1 MGARPELRW
10 LIVGSLTGP
19 SSRVNTADYKGLRD
33 KTRNFVFLP
42 NATRTLLFHKLLI
55 NDEHT
60 MNIEIIS
67 FCVFKECKN
76 IAILIAIVICCSETN
91 LWDQSEQEDQR
102 KSRRRQD
109 DLVEKSRFAQS
120 AQLTKLIRISILT
133 TKEAQ
138 SNDQLNEYCRRD
150 NVVHWWEII
159 RMNNK
164 IYIMNEMMII
174 IMNEC

>member
-1 MGARPELRW
+1 MTAGEKHL
-10 LIVGSLTGP
+10 SHGP
-19 SSRVNTADYKGLRD
+19 SFSPNEDWPRHTPDTADYKGLRA

-60 MNIEIIS
+60 MNIGIIS
-67 FCVFKECKN
+67 FCVSKECKN
-76 IAILIAIVICCSETN
+76 IAIFIAIVICCSGTN

-102 KSRRRQD
+102 KSRHRQD
-109 DLVEKSRFAQS
+109 DLVEESEFTQP

-138 SNDQLNEYCRRD
+138 FNDQLNEYYK
-150 NVVHWWEII
+150 
-159 RMNNK
+159 NNSR
-164 IYIMNEMMII
+164 INI
-174 IMNEC
+174 